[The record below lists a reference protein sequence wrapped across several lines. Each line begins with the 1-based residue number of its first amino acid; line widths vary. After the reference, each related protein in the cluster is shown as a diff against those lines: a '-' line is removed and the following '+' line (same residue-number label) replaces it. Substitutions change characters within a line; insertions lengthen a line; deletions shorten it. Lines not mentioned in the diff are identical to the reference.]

1 MLHGTLTIVAKIRPS
16 KVAALEALLKDVNED
31 IRQGAAHPFERVEGL
46 YFARWGIL
54 APGPDGERLLVFGVD
69 FSAEEGRYRKRM
81 REFMERF
88 VCTLAEHRRE
98 PGPGAF
104 DAIYRCCEGYPA
116 KGLRKPTRVREFLQA
131 HSVHYTA
138 RHVDFAYRVETAEGL
153 RRLLALNE
161 DVERHLNTSHRELE
175 ELAQSGAGWTARA
188 HQDLRRRLR
197 VRQPT
202 LADPEWQRRWDG
214 ARLGAARATLLYP
227 PLRYLVTL
235 PLVGAFSAIAA
246 LEKRVRGLFRH
257 CGAQPPHVQG
267 KRAQAA
273 QHLTREPEGQVQNPM
288 IHVATIQPGIGA
300 QIALWLTLRS
310 VNMRLLRYVVGL
322 NHIRAIHC
330 ARWVLL
336 KHRRGGKGSLLRP
349 RARRLLF
356 FSNYDGS
363 WESYIDSFVDDPEV
377 KAFLVRI
384 WSGTEGFPRSGKGR
398 PFVEPFKAW
407 IQQQQVPTRV
417 WYSAHLHGAEGQ
429 VEPAVT
435 DLHHML
441 RLRSLLERNDVP
453 TPGTEQA
460 LRCFLSQGVFVPEPH
475 LMRAREWLSY
485 ILMRRAP
492 REQGRRLKHW
502 RKNHVA
508 TRTITSTAA
517 PASPAAAAAFPAE
530 ALTARSPAASGRH
543 PGPGAPWVQGHGR
556 RLLPAAEDRGP
567 PRGPKMVAGDDPRDH
582 DRG

>member
-1 MLHGTLTIVAKIRPS
+1 
-16 KVAALEALLKDVNED
+16 
-31 IRQGAAHPFERVEGL
+31 
-46 YFARWGIL
+46 
-54 APGPDGERLLVFGVD
+54 LLVFGAD

-81 REFMERF
+81 KEFMERF
-88 VCTLAEHRRE
+88 VDTLGEYRQE
-98 PGPGAF
+98 PGPRAF

-131 HSVHYTA
+131 HSVHHTA
-138 RHVDFAYRVETAEGL
+138 RHVDFAYRVETAEGM
-153 RRLLALNE
+153 RGLLALNE

-175 ELAQSGAGWTARA
+175 ELAQSDAGWTAQVHRE
-188 HQDLRRRLR
+188 LRRRLR
-197 VRQPT
+197 VRQPA

-214 ARLGAARATLLYP
+214 ARRGAARATLLYP

-235 PLVGAFSAIAA
+235 PLVGAFSALAA
-246 LEKRVRGLFRH
+246 LEQRVRGHFRH
-257 CGAQPPHVQG
+257 RGAQPPRVQG

-300 QIALWLTLRS
+300 QVALWLTLRS

-384 WSGTEGFPRSGKGR
+384 WSGTVGFPRSGKGR

-417 WYSAHLHGAEGQ
+417 WYSAHLHGPAGR
-429 VEPAVT
+429 VEPSIT
-435 DLHHML
+435 DLNHML
-441 RLRSLLERNDVP
+441 RLRGLLARDDVS
-453 TPGTEQA
+453 TPEAKQA
-460 LRCFLSQGVFVPEPH
+460 LGSFLSRGVFDPEPH

-485 ILMRRAP
+485 ILKRRAP
-492 REQGRRLKHW
+492 REQGRRVLHG
-502 RKNHVA
+502 RRDHVA
-508 TRTITSTAA
+508 TRESTNTHA
-517 PASPAAAAAFPAE
+517 PASPAAAARVPTEAPAP
-530 ALTARSPAASGRH
+530 RSPEPPGRH
-543 PGPGAPWVQGHGR
+543 PGARGPRVQAHGGR
-556 RLLPAAEDRGP
+556 MLPAAEDRGSHQGEEVAARDA
-567 PRGPKMVAGDDPRDH
+567 PRRH
-582 DRG
+582 DRGD